1 MECVVD
7 YREIGILKHFPDVSK
22 ENLEIGDMQ
31 LRYNGETRIIIER
44 KTIND
49 LAQSVKDNRY
59 KEQKA
64 RLLAFRKEH
73 PGVQIVYV
81 LEGYYMFDPVMMYS
95 GLSNNVIHG
104 CIINTMLRDGIFTAF
119 TKNITDTCHFI
130 GALMKRFEKEPDVYL
145 RREQV
150 TQNADNVQE
159 DEEQRRA
166 DYVNTI
172 VHSVKTKK
180 KENIDEYVCF
190 IMQLSCIP
198 GISAK
203 KAQDMIAHLDVTNMV
218 DFSRIVEARGVQAL
232 VEIPG
237 IGKILAKS
245 IVKHMMGKTI

>member
-1 MECVVD
+1 MECIVD
-7 YREIGILKHFPDVSK
+7 YRETGILKHYPDVTK
-22 ENLEIGDMQ
+22 ENLEIGDVH
-31 LRYNGETRIIIER
+31 LRCNGETRIIIER

-81 LEGYYMFDPVMMYS
+81 LEGYYMYDPVMMYS
-95 GLSNNVIHG
+95 GLGNNVIHG
-104 CIINTMLRDGIFTAF
+104 CIINTMLRDDIFTAF

-130 GALMKRFEKEPDVYL
+130 GAVMKRFEKEPDVYL
-145 RREQV
+145 RGNAIQV
-150 TQNADNVQE
+150 TNTS
-159 DEEQRRA
+159 EEQCRA
-166 DYVNTI
+166 NYVNTL
-172 VHSVKTKK
+172 VHTVKTKK

-203 KAQDMIAHLDVTNMV
+203 KAQDIIGHLDVSNMV
-218 DFSRIVEARGVQAL
+218 DFSRIVEARGAQAL

-237 IGKILAKS
+237 IGKILANV
-245 IVKHMMGKTI
+245 IVSHMMGGKK